1 MNINQDISQ
10 RITILRFPLIVG
22 IVFIHASGTD
32 INFSDGTVGLN
43 TIPYLVSFIQN
54 LISSVLARIAVPMFF
69 LISGFLFFKNF
80 ELTYSVIKQK
90 FQTRIKT
97 LLIPYILWNSF
108 GLFLY
113 FILQSIPIFSP
124 FFSGQSKYIIDY
136 GLYDYLNAFLVFHWT
151 PNSPTV
157 YQFWF
162 IRDLMLL
169 VLLAPVFWLVA
180 DKIPI
185 FGLLSFFCL
194 WFFNPKISFLNLS
207 YYAVF
212 FFYLGAFISTAN
224 FQLNRIDLY
233 GKWIIFLYLAMAVL
247 DAVFLT
253 ENILLFGGRFYSR
266 LTIIPGIPAAWYIAG
281 KITQS
286 VKLKNLLIKLSVA
299 SFFVYAIHEPFLL
312 AGLKK
317 IIYRIATPSNSL
329 MIISIYLIAPLI
341 TIVIALLLDR
351 AINKTMPIFYKV
363 ITGNRTYGKQGMR

>member
-22 IVFIHASGTD
+22 IVFIHASGTAT
-32 INFSDGTVGLN
+32 NFSDGTIGLD
-43 TIPYLVSFIQN
+43 TIPYLVSFVQN
-54 LISSVLARIAVPMFF
+54 LISNVLARITVPMFF

-97 LLIPYILWNSF
+97 LLIPYILWN
-108 GLFLY
+108 LCALLLY
-113 FILQSIPIFSP
+113 FVLQSIPSLSP
-124 FFSGQSKYIIDY
+124 FFSGHSKYIIDY
-136 GLYDYLNAFLVFHWT
+136 ELYDYLNAFLAFHKT
-151 PNSPTV
+151 ANFPTV

-169 VLLAPVFWLVA
+169 VLLAPVFWLIA

-185 FGLLSFFCL
+185 FGLLSFFSL

-207 YYAVF
+207 LYAVF

-233 GKWIIFLYLAMAVL
+233 GKWIIFFYLAMALL
-247 DAVFLT
+247 DAIFLT
-253 ENILLFGGRFYSR
+253 ENILLFNGRFYSR
-266 LTIIPGIPAAWYIAG
+266 LTIIPGILAVWYLTG

-286 VKLKNLLIKLSVA
+286 VTLKNLLIKLSVS

-317 IIYRIATPSNSL
+317 IIYRIATPSNSP

-341 TIVIALLLDR
+341 TIAIALLLDR
-351 AINKTMPIFYKV
+351 AINKTMPVLYKV
-363 ITGNRTYGKQGMR
+363 ITGNR